1 LTVYDEIMASFDCLP
16 LCAIVNEQFF
26 CTHGGISQ
34 EIHTLE
40 DIMKIDRFREPPA
53 SGPMCDLL
61 WADPLDNFESSQS
74 FVPNETRGCS
84 YFFTYSDVVTFLDN
98 NNLLSVIRAHEAQ
111 DAGYRMYKKHPT
123 TEFPT
128 VITLFSAPNYL
139 DAYNNKGA
147 ILKYEDNVMNI
158 RQFNCVPHPY
168 WLPNFMNVFTWSL
181 PFVAEKVTDLLY
193 AVLTAGGPDSEEHL
207 MSDERKEAIKAKIRS
222 VSRLLNALSVLR
234 SEHEQ
239 VVKLKSLLPNNK
251 LPQWVLLGGHSEI
264 QNAISSFESAKKAD
278 IINEKRPDKPAPDS
292 PRAVGALPPTGGT

>member
-1 LTVYDEIMASFDCLP
+1 MESFDCLP

-34 EIHTLE
+34 EIHTIE

-61 WADPLDNFESSQS
+61 WADPLENFESSQS

-84 YFFTYSDVVTFLDN
+84 YFYSYSDVVTFLDN

-111 DAGYRMYKKHPT
+111 DTGYKMYKKHAT
-123 TEFPT
+123 TQFPT

-181 PFVAEKVTDLLY
+181 PFVAEKVTDLLF
-193 AVLTAGGPDSEEHL
+193 AVLSAAGPDEDEIENGAPL
-207 MSDERKEAIKAKIRS
+207 APERKEAIRAKIRS
-222 VSRLLNALSVLR
+222 VSKLLKLFSVLR
-234 SEHEQ
+234 EEHEQ
-239 VVKLKSLLPNNK
+239 VVRLKSLVPNNK
-251 LPQWVLLGGHSEI
+251 LPLYALSSGHNGLQE
-264 QNAISSFESAKKAD
+264 AISEFERIKKVDA
-278 IINEKRPDKPAPDS
+278 INERRPTLEGSAS
-292 PRAVGALPPTGGT
+292 GGSAGA